1 MAQKI
6 LVAFDNSENAMRAV
20 EYVARSFPIEDS
32 ITLFHVFSDSA
43 VLCDMHS
50 PELAEYFIAQQSSF
64 CALEDK
70 KKDLVKEAME
80 KAKALL
86 TQAGFSAEKIEFRLE
101 TKKKGIARDILKEA
115 DKGYGVVVI
124 GRRGLSA
131 IAEFFIGS
139 VSAKVLNSAKNVA
152 VLIVN

>member
-6 LVAFDNSENAMRAV
+6 LLAFDSSENAMRAV
-20 EYVARSFPIEDS
+20 EFVARSFPTEDS

-70 KKDLVKEAME
+70 KKDLVKEAGA

-86 TQAGFSAEKIEFRLE
+86 VEAGFPEAKI
-101 TKKKGIARDILKEA
+101 
-115 DKGYGVVVI
+115 
-124 GRRGLSA
+124 
-131 IAEFFIGS
+131 
-139 VSAKVLNSAKNVA
+139 
-152 VLIVN
+152 

>member
-1 MAQKI
+1 MPQKI
-6 LVAFDNSENAMRAV
+6 MVAFDNSDNAMRAV
-20 EYVARSFPIEDS
+20 EFVARSFSTDDR
-32 ITLFHVFSDSA
+32 ITLFHVFPDSA

-80 KAKALL
+80 KAKELL
-86 TQAGFSAEKIEFRLE
+86 LDAGFSESNITFKLE
-101 TKKKGIARDILKEA
+101 AKKRGIARDILREA
-115 DKGYGVVVI
+115 EDGYAMVVL

-139 VSAKVLNSAKNVA
+139 VSQKVLNAAKNVS

>member
-6 LVAFDNSENAMRAV
+6 LIAFDNSENAMRAV
-20 EYVARSFPIEDS
+20 QYVAQCFPAENS
-32 ITLFHVFSDSA
+32 VTLFHVFSDTA
-43 VLCDMHS
+43 VLCEMHS
-50 PELAEYFIAQQSSF
+50 PELAEYFVAQQSNF
-64 CALEDK
+64 CALEEK
-70 KKDLVKEAME
+70 KRQLVKEAMG
-80 KAKALL
+80 KAKESLL
-86 TQAGFSAEKIEFRLE
+86 DAGFAEKNILFKFE

-115 DKGYGVVVI
+115 EDGYHLVVI

-139 VSAKVLNSAKNVA
+139 VSQKVSHSAKHAA